1 MPFFSTHHPGGAPSM
16 LRAALFM
23 VVLTLMQGCA
33 ALRPDIT
40 AEEAYGHRVQGED
53 REGRSTISVTPPQED
68 VTYRFF
74 DATFDTVTIRP
85 DVLTPTTA
93 REGVPVEVLVKGAFP
108 DACSELHEVTQQRAG
123 NLVLVTLT
131 MRRPQ
136 GVVCARVLRPY
147 RFYLDLEGRFVT
159 GSYSL
164 RLNEESHAFE
174 VAAPTGS

>member
-1 MPFFSTHHPGGAPSM
+1 
-16 LRAALFM
+16 
-23 VVLTLMQGCA
+23 
-33 ALRPDIT
+33 
-40 AEEAYGHRVQGED
+40 VQGED